1 LDGLDAV
8 VLDPARAGA
17 EAQARQIARSAVP
30 TAILVSCNPGTLARD
45 MRILTDGGYAPEGVT
60 PIDQFLYSHHV
71 EAVAVLRRPAH
82 VRRPPR

>member
-1 LDGLDAV
+1 
-8 VLDPARAGA
+8 
-17 EAQARQIARSAVP
+17 
-30 TAILVSCNPGTLARD
+30 

>member
-1 LDGLDAV
+1 MVRTAIQASQK
-8 VLDPARAGA
+8 PQRPQGA
-17 EAQARQIARSAVP
+17 ECP
-30 TAILVSCNPGTLARD
+30 ILVAAVSCNPVTLARD
-45 MRILTDGGYAPEGVT
+45 LRILMDGGYMLKSVT